1 MWFHNCHAM
10 LITGIRQKLNVEFNT
25 HRSALVSRYLI
36 HIFQMFAFLGIIF
49 PVLIV
54 YDYVSEKQKD
64 NEILRD
70 KYYKLMDN
78 LNQIE
83 YCFFTD
89 TYQFYSDKT
98 FFEHANKDDMIT
110 LFRTTIFKTVTN
122 VSYSNNGSVYSYKPC
137 SIYGWPIVVTFITF
151 VCSVIMIILTS
162 AWVRKTKNVKYER
175 MLNLGILN
183 SISCL
188 VTIVAT
194 LFHLPY

>member
-64 NEILRD
+64 DEILRD

-122 VSYSNNGSVYSYKPC
+122 V
-137 SIYGWPIVVTFITF
+137 
-151 VCSVIMIILTS
+151 
-162 AWVRKTKNVKYER
+162 
-175 MLNLGILN
+175 
-183 SISCL
+183 
-188 VTIVAT
+188 
-194 LFHLPY
+194 